1 VAPRLGG
8 RGVPGSAST
17 ENNPPELGLF
27 LAEVDD
33 MPLHPD
39 TLQHNASAEESVLW
53 KVVTLTRS
61 SDWYLSA
68 MLDQAWNCEIVDQ
81 EANTM
86 LL

>member
-1 VAPRLGG
+1 
-8 RGVPGSAST
+8 
-17 ENNPPELGLF
+17 
-27 LAEVDD
+27 

-81 EANTM
+81 EATTM